1 MFVSSDRK
9 SEFKTESIARKVD
22 DLSDRIELKSA
33 HIEIKFESTL
43 NKIVDKL
50 DSIERHI
57 DRTGEEVF
65 EKFSKYDERHTV
77 FESHVKSHIINIESL
92 VKHSLDANTKIKDIV
107 TYDFQSVDNMVQTL
121 KDYKQDHNSVISI
134 LSTVAIQLQNYTTLH
149 TLQDTGFRDNN
160 HKKCDNCGTNSAN
173 SPTNGRSLD
182 DNTTAGTDGNDIREV
197 SSTVE
202 QLRQQL
208 AVDEKL
214 TQLDVHVD
222 YYSRKI
228 INTIQEIWRS
238 SQTSEEYLKVAI
250 DTANK
255 TRSLIRQELH
265 RLQELIDGSLTKTP
279 DFSDIR
285 EPLEQ
290 KLYHLSTTID
300 DSFNALMI
308 SQNSFISSCNRIQ
321 EEEEQLY
328 DVLDDML
335 VEIRNKSSVDMT
347 AVKESIDGLRSL
359 INESTARLQTQI
371 ERTDE
376 RIVTEIMR
384 QIHSNSSATV
394 AHEECFLTRSQL
406 ISVCR
411 RDRHNST
418 KNSDT
423 NDEQTD
429 EELPP
434 NRR

>member
-1 MFVSSDRK
+1 
-9 SEFKTESIARKVD
+9 
-22 DLSDRIELKSA
+22 
-33 HIEIKFESTL
+33 
-43 NKIVDKL
+43 
-50 DSIERHI
+50 
-57 DRTGEEVF
+57 
-65 EKFSKYDERHTV
+65 
-77 FESHVKSHIINIESL
+77 
-92 VKHSLDANTKIKDIV
+92 
-107 TYDFQSVDNMVQTL
+107 
-121 KDYKQDHNSVISI
+121 
-134 LSTVAIQLQNYTTLH
+134 
-149 TLQDTGFRDNN
+149 
-160 HKKCDNCGTNSAN
+160 
-173 SPTNGRSLD
+173 
-182 DNTTAGTDGNDIREV
+182 
-197 SSTVE
+197 VE

>member
-1 MFVSSDRK
+1 MNHSIVFLLLLITITAFKQTHGSHLRSQPESTNNGHSAQTQQPVLSKPLYDTLVSIDERLRLLEAYDNTYKLTRLDFTLEQLSQRIVSIESKLLRLENSFDSKMTKIEEMFVSSDRK

-160 HKKCDNCGTNSAN
+160 HHKKCDNCGTNSAN

-228 INTIQEIWRS
+228 INTIQE
-238 SQTSEEYLKVAI
+238 
-250 DTANK
+250 
-255 TRSLIRQELH
+255 
-265 RLQELIDGSLTKTP
+265 
-279 DFSDIR
+279 
-285 EPLEQ
+285 
-290 KLYHLSTTID
+290 
-300 DSFNALMI
+300 
-308 SQNSFISSCNRIQ
+308 
-321 EEEEQLY
+321 
-328 DVLDDML
+328 
-335 VEIRNKSSVDMT
+335 
-347 AVKESIDGLRSL
+347 
-359 INESTARLQTQI
+359 
-371 ERTDE
+371 
-376 RIVTEIMR
+376 
-384 QIHSNSSATV
+384 
-394 AHEECFLTRSQL
+394 
-406 ISVCR
+406 
-411 RDRHNST
+411 
-418 KNSDT
+418 
-423 NDEQTD
+423 
-429 EELPP
+429 
-434 NRR
+434 